1 MDSNFDTLVVI
12 TPNDF
17 LRLRS
22 NYSRLIKWLPDGR
35 LIFIGSDEVG
45 RLVGEL
51 YISFDKDADLYGD
64 AGAVAPG
71 IGENACL
78 TEGRNEVKIVE
89 YGNRLGFI
97 NENDI
102 IPFDDVHRVMDAKM
116 EPLLKGRELPR
127 GVTGWYY
134 QQFLKMEYSR
144 TCAQKAESLYD
155 GKNSLPLNKE
165 GIEEDKIS
173 DIDNEKCRSA
183 YYMTWDGDT
192 VPCKKIEMF
201 NDEGKPYLDLKHE
214 YNELYFTTMGRLIP
228 GLGKFIEP
236 SFISEHMLFNC
247 DIMKKLIAKIESN
260 DSIPGSRFYEKI
272 INCIPLEDI
281 QGNGFSEF
289 ETYGSFVC
297 LTSPQTYK
305 LREWHSFR
313 LAGEFFDLETISD
326 DDHEWLAHDFDAI
339 SFEKGMKVREDH
351 KNLFDNKEYQS
362 KLTAG
367 QMLKIA
373 QEEFKDGYIE
383 KL

>member
-1 MDSNFDTLVVI
+1 MDRKFDTLVVI
-12 TPNDF
+12 TLNDF

-22 NYSRLIKWLPDGR
+22 NYSRLVRWLPDGR
-35 LIFIGSDEVG
+35 IVFVGSDK
-45 RLVGEL
+45 VGEL
-51 YISFDKDADLYGD
+51 VSELMADLKENTGYELQQ
-64 AGAVAPG
+64 PF
-71 IGENACL
+71 GEKFF
-78 TEGRNEVKIVE
+78 EG
-89 YGNRLGFI
+89 RLGFV
-97 NENDI
+97 NENDV
-102 IPFDDVHRVMDAKM
+102 IPFDDVHRVMTAKM

-144 TCAQKAESLYD
+144 ICD
-155 GKNSLPLNKE
+155 GEYCMS
-165 GIEEDKIS
+165 
-173 DIDNEKCRSA
+173 
-183 YYMTWDGDT
+183 WDGDT
-192 VPCKKIEMF
+192 VPCKKVEMF

-214 YNELYFTTMGRLIP
+214 YNELYFTTMGKLIP
-228 GLGKFIEP
+228 GLKKFIEP
-236 SFISEHMLFNC
+236 SFISEHMLFKC

-260 DSIPGSRFYEKI
+260 ESIPGSRFYEKI

-297 LTSPQTYK
+297 HTSPMTYK

-313 LAGEFFDLETISD
+313 LAGEFFDPETISD
-326 DDHEWLAHDFDAI
+326 DDYLWLSHDFDAI
-339 SFEKGMKVREDH
+339 SFEKGMTVREDH

>member
-1 MDSNFDTLVVI
+1 MDRNFDTLVVI

-22 NYSRLIKWLPDGR
+22 NYSRLLRWLPDGR
-35 LIFIGSDEVG
+35 IIFVGSDKVGQLVSELIADLKGNAGLQLQQPVGEKVPEG
-45 RLVGEL
+45 RLGFVNENDV
-51 YISFDKDADLYGD
+51 ISFDA
-64 AGAVAPG
+64 
-71 IGENACL
+71 
-78 TEGRNEVKIVE
+78 
-89 YGNRLGFI
+89 
-97 NENDI
+97 
-102 IPFDDVHRVMDAKM
+102 VHRVMTAKM

-144 TCAQKAESLYD
+144 
-155 GKNSLPLNKE
+155 
-165 GIEEDKIS
+165 IS
-173 DIDNEKCRSA
+173 DGE
-183 YYMTWDGDT
+183 YYMSWDGDT
-192 VPCKKIEMF
+192 VPCKKVVMF

-214 YNELYFTTMGRLIP
+214 YNELYFTTMGKLIP
-228 GLGKFIEP
+228 GLKKFIEP
-236 SFISEHMLFNC
+236 SFISEHMLFKC

-260 DSIPGSRFYEKI
+260 DNIPGSRFYEKI

-297 LTSPQTYK
+297 FTSPQTYK

-313 LAGEFFDLETISD
+313 LAGEFFDPNKISD
-326 DDHEWLAHDFDAI
+326 DDYKWLAHDFDAI
-339 SFEKGMKVREDH
+339 SFEKGMTVREDH

>member
-1 MDSNFDTLVVI
+1 MDRNFDTLVVI

-22 NYSRLIKWLPDGR
+22 NYSRLLRWLPDGR
-35 LIFIGSDEVG
+35 IIFVGSDKVG
-45 RLVGEL
+45 QLVSEL
-51 YISFDKDADLYGD
+51 IADLKGN
-64 AGAVAPG
+64 AGLQMQQPA
-71 IGENACL
+71 GEKFP
-78 TEGRNEVKIVE
+78 ES
-89 YGNRLGFI
+89 RLGFV
-97 NENDI
+97 NENDV
-102 IPFDDVHRVMDAKM
+102 IPFDAVHRVMTAKV
-116 EPLLKGRELPR
+116 ELLLKGRELPR

-144 TCAQKAESLYD
+144 
-155 GKNSLPLNKE
+155 
-165 GIEEDKIS
+165 IS
-173 DIDNEKCRSA
+173 DGEF
-183 YYMTWDGDT
+183 YMSWDGDT
-192 VPCKKIEMF
+192 VPCKKVEMF

-214 YNELYFTTMGRLIP
+214 YNELYFTTMGKLIP
-228 GLGKFIEP
+228 GLKKFIEP
-236 SFISEHMLFNC
+236 SFISEHMLFKC

-260 DSIPGSRFYEKI
+260 ESIPGSRFYEKI
-272 INCIPLEDI
+272 INCIPLKDI

-297 LTSPQTYK
+297 LTSPMTYK

-313 LAGEFFDLETISD
+313 LAGEFFDPETISD
-326 DDHEWLAHDFDAI
+326 DDYEWLAHDFDAI
-339 SFEKGMKVREDH
+339 SFEKGMTVREDH

-373 QEEFKDGYIE
+373 QEEFEDGYIE